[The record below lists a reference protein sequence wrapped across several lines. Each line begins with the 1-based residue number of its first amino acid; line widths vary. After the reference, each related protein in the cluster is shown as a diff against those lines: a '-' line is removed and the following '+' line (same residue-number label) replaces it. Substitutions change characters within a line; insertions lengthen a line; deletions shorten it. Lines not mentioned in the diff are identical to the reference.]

1 MATPKPVSQLNH
13 ASHRAC
19 FAATASTPLSN
30 LWNSK
35 TFADLTFCCWKLERR
50 HMERTLPKIWICLSF
65 FHKSIVAV
73 HIVDPFMIQYCN
85 YMCFENTYIQTNHLL
100 HFVHQESRFLNLVP
114 RFFCSNAEDLW
125 SEDLRSSTG
134 GLYSATGVPY
144 WRDLDLPSSF
154 ETYASTLLE
163 KGNQRRQPK

>member
-1 MATPKPVSQLNH
+1 MVTPKPVSQLNH

-19 FAATASTPLSN
+19 FGATASTPLSN

-73 HIVDPFMIQYCN
+73 HILDPFMIQYCN
-85 YMCFENTYIQTNHLL
+85 YMCFENTYIQTNHPFTLCKSRIP
-100 HFVHQESRFLNLVP
+100 FPESR
-114 RFFCSNAEDLW
+114 AEVL
-125 SEDLRSSTG
+125 LFKCRRS
-134 GLYSATGVPY
+134 VI
-144 WRDLDLPSSF
+144 WR
-154 ETYASTLLE
+154 STLINRRPIFCHRCSILKRSGSSLIFRNLRINSAG
-163 KGNQRRQPK
+163 KGEPTKAT